1 MKICKRIEVRNINST
16 GHRYMRHIYYCYS
29 FKIILRNKDNENNL
43 QKFIFILCAKPNK
56 YCLEC
61 IISI

>member
-1 MKICKRIEVRNINST
+1 MNICKRIEARNINST
-16 GHRYMRHIYYCYS
+16 GHNYMRHICYCCS

-56 YCLEC
+56 YFLER
-61 IISI
+61 IINI